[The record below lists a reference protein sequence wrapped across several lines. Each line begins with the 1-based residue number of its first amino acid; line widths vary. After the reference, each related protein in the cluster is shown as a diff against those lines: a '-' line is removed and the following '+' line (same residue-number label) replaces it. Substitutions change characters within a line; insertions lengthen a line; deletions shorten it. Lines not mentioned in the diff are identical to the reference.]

1 MEPDEVAKEAGVE
14 THEDRA
20 RICEALRRALEE
32 SDKTWRVFID
42 TDGDRRPN
50 ALTRL
55 GYLLADYCVV
65 PIQADVSDF
74 ERVEQ
79 MFELLARYRQNGEAK
94 CQVQLVLWNRMSAYR
109 ANACEIGHFT
119 PPKVA

>member
-14 THEDRA
+14 THEDRMK
-20 RICEALRRALEE
+20 ICESLRSALES

-50 ALTRL
+50 MLTRL

-65 PIQADVSDF
+65 SIQADVSDF
-74 ERVEQ
+74 QRVEQ
-79 MFELLARYRQNGEAK
+79 MFELLAKKREKGEAR
-94 CQVQLVLWNRMSAYR
+94 CQIQLVLWNRMSSYR
-109 ANACEIGHFT
+109 PDPCEIG
-119 PPKVA
+119 